1 MLLVTL
7 SRCIRNLLVQAT
19 QSPLSLPLWTR
30 WQRNTV
36 NLHSISDRFSMVWV
50 VDVDPCVVQADQR
63 FVWNGNLLRELA
75 AQPEVSSD
83 SLRAVDT
90 F

>member
-1 MLLVTL
+1 
-7 SRCIRNLLVQAT
+7 
-19 QSPLSLPLWTR
+19 
-30 WQRNTV
+30 
-36 NLHSISDRFSMVWV
+36 MVWV